1 MAERRFFPSG
11 SRSAPLLRKSA
22 TVLSTKRRLA
32 EDGLRYNDLVD
43 RIRRD
48 AAERH
53 LGTGRLS
60 VVEVAFLLGY
70 ESPSSFYRAFKRWTG
85 ETPSH
90 FRRRAAR

>member
-1 MAERRFFPSG
+1 LSTG
-11 SRSAPLLRKSA
+11 SAATPPDVISAPA
-22 TVLSTKRRLA
+22 
-32 EDGLRYNDLVD
+32 
-43 RIRRD
+43 
-48 AAERH
+48 
-53 LGTGRLS
+53 GRLS